1 MKIKWNKTK
10 YMLPVVILPFLF
22 LLNYGYQSLSNQEE
36 VEEQEAEPGIRSIG
50 DVSKEVQNKGLA
62 GKLEAFRERYNRTTD
77 GQTPIKNLE
86 IETDGAM
93 DRDYHLEEKLL
104 LDSIDKALQF
114 QNEPDLSPSFS
125 AQPIQIPDYK
135 RPPSIPDNDIEEA
148 DMDDPLFYNDAPSS
162 KYDDPMVL
170 FREQMKVI
178 DSISKASDPGYQ
190 QDLDSSA
197 NLAVNPPV
205 AERKVVPVKKA
216 TGKKDLFNTIKVE
229 EETSF
234 IKAIIDEELKKG
246 AMGERIAIRIL
257 DDIEVGGN
265 IIPKD
270 SKIYA
275 QVAGF
280 QDQRV
285 KIAITT
291 IMVEDKILPVDLSV
305 FDLDGLEGLYV
316 PDSKF
321 REFSRELGSSSTG
334 SMNLRMQQDPSSFN
348 QLYMSS
354 IQRMF
359 TSTSQAVSKAL
370 KQNRATLKYGTII
383 YLVDPEDL
391 NP

>member
-62 GKLEAFRERYNRTTD
+62 GKLEAFRERYNRATD

-86 IETDGAM
+86 VEMDDAM

-104 LDSIDKALQF
+104 LDSIDKVLQF
-114 QNEPDLSPSFS
+114 ENKPAPSPSFS
-125 AQPIQIPDYK
+125 APPIQVRDYN
-135 RPPSIPDNDIEEA
+135 RPASISDTDVDLEDIH
-148 DMDDPLFYNDAPSS
+148 DPTLFKDAPSS

-190 QDLDSSA
+190 QDLDSSE

-205 AERKVVPVKKA
+205 VERKVVPVKKA

-229 EETSF
+229 EEKSF
-234 IKAIIDEELKKG
+234 IKAIVDEELKKG

-265 IIPKD
+265 LIPKD
-270 SKIYA
+270 SRIYA

-280 QDQRV
+280 QNQRV

-321 REFSRELGSSSTG
+321 REFSKELGSNSTG
-334 SMNLRMQQDPSSFN
+334 GMNLRMQQDPSSFN

>member
-22 LLNYGYQSLSNQEE
+22 LLNYGYQSFSGHEE

-50 DVSKEVQNKGLA
+50 DVSKEVQNKGLT
-62 GKLEAFRERYNRTTD
+62 GKLEAFRERYNRATN

-86 IETDGAM
+86 VEMDGVM
-93 DRDYHLEEKLL
+93 DRDYSLEEKQL
-104 LDSIDKALQF
+104 LDSIDKALKF
-114 QNEPDLSPSFS
+114 QIRPAPSPSFS
-125 AQPIQIPDYK
+125 ALPIQVDDKNTPA
-135 RPPSIPDNDIEEA
+135 SIPNNIALEDI
-148 DMDDPLFYNDAPSS
+148 DDPILYNEATSS

-170 FREQMKVI
+170 FREQMRVI
-178 DSISKASDPGYQ
+178 DSISKVSDPIYQ
-190 QDLDSSA
+190 QGVDSSK
-197 NLAVNPPV
+197 NLSVNPPV

-216 TGKKDLFNTIKVE
+216 AGKKDLFNTIKVE
-229 EETSF
+229 EEKSF
-234 IKAIIDEELKKG
+234 IKAIVDEELKKG

-257 DDIEVGGN
+257 DDIEVGGK

-270 SKIYA
+270 SRIYA

-285 KIAITT
+285 KIAIST
-291 IMVEDKILPVDLSV
+291 IMVEDKIMPVDLSV

-321 REFSRELGSSSTG
+321 REFSKELGSSSTG
-334 SMNLRMQQDPSSFN
+334 GMNLRMQQDPSSFN

>member
-10 YMLPVVILPFLF
+10 YMLPLVILPFLF
-22 LLNYGYQSLSNQEE
+22 LLNYGYQSLSSEEE
-36 VEEQEAEPGIRSIG
+36 VEEQEVEPGIRSVG
-50 DVSKEVQNKGLA
+50 DVSKEVQDKGLA
-62 GKLEAFRERYNRTTD
+62 GKLEAFRERYNRATD

-86 IETDGAM
+86 TETDGAM
-93 DRDYHLEEKLL
+93 DRDYNLEEKQL

-114 QNEPDLSPSFS
+114 QNKPAPSPSFS
-125 AQPIQIPDYK
+125 APPIQVHDYK
-135 RPPSIPDNDIEEA
+135 RPASIPDTDVGLEDI
-148 DMDDPLFYNDAPSS
+148 DDPFLFNQAPSS

-170 FREQMKVI
+170 FREQMRVI
-178 DSISKASDPGYQ
+178 DSISKVSDPIYQ
-190 QDLDSSA
+190 QGVDSSK
-197 NLAVNPPV
+197 NLSVNPTV

-229 EETSF
+229 EEKSF
-234 IKAIIDEELKKG
+234 IKAIVDEELKKG

-270 SKIYA
+270 SRIYA
-275 QVAGF
+275 QIAGF

-285 KIAITT
+285 KIAIST
-291 IMVEDKILPVDLSV
+291 IMVEDKIMPVDLAV
-305 FDLDGLEGLYV
+305 YDLDGLEGLYV

-321 REFSRELGSSSTG
+321 REFSKELGSSSTG
-334 SMNLRMQQDPSSFN
+334 GMSLRMQQDPSNLN

>member
-22 LLNYGYQSLSNQEE
+22 LLNYGYQSLSSQEE
-36 VEEQEAEPGIRSIG
+36 VEQQGVEPGIRSIG

-62 GKLEAFRERYNRTTD
+62 GKLEAFRERYNRATD

-86 IETDGAM
+86 VEMDGAM
-93 DRDYHLEEKLL
+93 DREYHLEEKLL
-104 LDSIDKALQF
+104 LDSIDSALQF
-114 QNEPDLSPSFS
+114 QNKTDPTPSFS

-135 RPPSIPDNDIEEA
+135 RSPSIPDNDIELA
-148 DMDDPLFYNDAPSS
+148 DIDDPIPYTEVPSS

-178 DSISKASDPGYQ
+178 DSISKASDPLYQ
-190 QDLDSSA
+190 QEFDSSE

-216 TGKKDLFNTIKVE
+216 SDKKDLFNTIKVE
-229 EETSF
+229 EEKSF
-234 IKAIIDEELKKG
+234 IKAIVDEELKKG
-246 AMGERIAIRIL
+246 DMGERIAIRIL
-257 DDIEVGGN
+257 DDIEVGSK

-270 SKIYA
+270 SRIYA
-275 QVAGF
+275 QVSGF

-285 KIAITT
+285 KIAIST
-291 IMVEDKILPVDLSV
+291 IMVEDKIMPVDLSV

-321 REFSRELGSSSTG
+321 REFSKELGSSSTG
-334 SMNLRMQQDPSSFN
+334 GMNLRMQQDPSSFN

-391 NP
+391 KP